1 MEEFKVATLRYRD
14 YELNTDPNA
23 RGGKY
28 AVDNLTYPPDLFGG
42 ANAYANSW
50 VMINI
55 NVQERA
61 WNAPGQS
68 YAEVELMGSEKQRR
82 LPYGA
87 QDVSPAQ
94 GGATAAIVVGGA
106 NALKTY
112 LSKPKQAGVN
122 GSKAAVQSI
131 KGMAGAGGAAALPFL
146 AMAALGKR
154 KAKRIKSA
162 IQLPMPNQ
170 LTSNYSTNWTSDSTM
185 MTDLMSRGPDVLA
198 DVFANLGTAG
208 NMTKASDPAAN
219 FVLSSA
225 KLVGAGGVSA
235 VTGLAANP
243 KKEMIFEGVDFR
255 SFTMTYRFYPKSEE
269 ESIRLQ
275 NIIAELKYH
284 MHPSYLSEAKFTYV
298 YPSEFDITFYAKDGR
313 ENQYVNKIA
322 TCVLT
327 NMVVNSTP
335 DGLWA
340 SHEAGAPV
348 GIDLQL
354 IFREL
359 SLHTKESIQIGY

>member
-1 MEEFKVATLRYRD
+1 MATLKYRE

-28 AVDNLTYPPDLFGG
+28 AVDNLTYPLDLFGS
-42 ANAYANSW
+42 AENYAQSW

-61 WNAPGQS
+61 LTAAGQD
-68 YAEVELMGSEKQRR
+68 YGNPVELIAGEKQRR
-82 LPYGA
+82 IPYGMEEA
-87 QDVSPAQ
+87 SAAT
-94 GGATAAIVVGGA
+94 GAATAATVVGLGT
-106 NALKTY
+106 ALKSF
-112 LSKPKQAGVN
+112 LSN
-122 GSKAAVQSI
+122 SKAHPLNAAKNGLQAVTNGI
-131 KGMAGAGGAAALPFL
+131 TAGAAATIPFA
-146 AMAALGKR
+146 AMGALGKR
-154 KAKRIKSA
+154 KAKRIKAA

-185 MTDLMSRGPDVLA
+185 IVDMAMRAPGASMDALTNLYNGGGSMTQ
-198 DVFANLGTAG
+198 LG
-208 NMTKASDPAAN
+208 DPAAN
-219 FVLSSA
+219 FVLGGA
-225 KLVGAGGVSA
+225 GLAGAGGITA
-235 VTGLAANP
+235 ATGLAANP

-255 SFTMTYRFYPKSEE
+255 SFNMSYRFYPKSREE
-269 ESIRLQ
+269 AVRLQ
-275 NIIAELKYH
+275 NVIAELKYH

-313 ENQYVNKIA
+313 ENQFVNKIA

-335 DGLWA
+335 DGIWA
-340 SHEAGAPV
+340 AHEEGAPN

-354 IFREL
+354 TFREL
-359 SLHTKESIQIGY
+359 SLHTKESIRIGY